1 MPRLQIKNKCFSV
14 NRWMLENLDDIEF
27 LYKVCILSSCY
38 EIKHCSC
45 CKHLLKWCLQILP
58 NRWDEIRFINFFNAI
73 KVLEQNKSFF
83 TIDFYNWY
91 WEKNEEKVLDLISF
105 HKKADELLLAIVDNK
120 ELFEKFNYFMFFIKQ
135 YTYSLVK
142 NTDNSL
148 T

>member
-1 MPRLQIKNKCFSV
+1 MPRLQIKNKRFGV
-14 NRWMLENLDDIEF
+14 NRWMLENLDDIDL
-27 LYKVCILSSCY
+27 LYEVCILSSCD

-45 CKHLLKWCLQILP
+45 RKHLLKWCLEILQ
-58 NRWDEIRFINFFNAI
+58 NRWDEIRFINFFDAL
-73 KVLEQNKSFF
+73 KVLEQNKLFF

-91 WEKNEEKVLDLISF
+91 WEKNEEKVFNLISF
-105 HKKADELLLAIVDNK
+105 YKQTDEAILAILYNK

-135 YTYSLVK
+135 YIYSLVK